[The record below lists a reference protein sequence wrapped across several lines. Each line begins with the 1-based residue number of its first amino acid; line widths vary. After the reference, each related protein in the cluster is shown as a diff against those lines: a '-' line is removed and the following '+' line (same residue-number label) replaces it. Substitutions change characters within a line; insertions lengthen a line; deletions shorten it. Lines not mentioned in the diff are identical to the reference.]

1 MEDTQN
7 PKLQQIVVTAKTLFY
22 KFGIRRVSVE
32 EICREANVSKMTFYK
47 HFSNKVELVKFII
60 DQLVFDGIADYRRIM
75 DQPIPFPEKV
85 RQSILL
91 KMKHTDDVSRE
102 FFNDIHKYTDPEI
115 LNFFNQKAQE
125 SIRMIIHD
133 YLEAQKKGD
142 IRKDI
147 KPEFIHYILNQML
160 PMAKDENLA
169 RLYESPQALIMEL
182 TRFFFYGILAR
193 GEGDKGIKD
202 V

>member
-60 DQLVFDGIADYRRIM
+60 DQLVLDGIADYRRIM

-102 FFNDIHKYTDPEI
+102 FFNDIHKYADPEI

-160 PMAKDENLA
+160 PMAEDENLA

-182 TRFFFYGILAR
+182 TRFFFYGILPR
-193 GEGDKGIKD
+193 GEDDKGMKD